1 MFKLPFFRSPK
12 LVGLVLSPI
21 ASLLINP
28 RCWDYLNVSDLN
40 VSQGILILVL
50 VLWFQF
56 VLFGKKSSKLVQQ
69 TKHTVPFKLCS
80 FQVHVLIKCLVFTL
94 LIY

>member
-1 MFKLPFFRSPK
+1 M
-12 LVGLVLSPI
+12 GLVLSPI

-56 VLFGKKSSKLVQQ
+56 VLLFGKKK
-69 TKHTVPFKLCS
+69 FKVGATDKTHCT
-80 FQVHVLIKCLVFTL
+80 I
-94 LIY
+94 